1 MSNETAHARDGLDW
15 QAFSVDHFPGRD
27 RHDLEALVAYGAYR
41 RSHESDAQLSTALEG
56 REDEG
61 GVAP

>member
-1 MSNETAHARDGLDW
+1 MPSKTAHERDGLDW

-41 RSHESDAQLSTALEG
+41 RSREPDAQLSTALEG
-56 REDEG
+56 RKDVG
-61 GVAP
+61 RVAP